1 MLTLWWACVS
11 AGYFKPS
18 SSTSESWQGSIRD
31 FDLSEYPPD
40 AGPHVAKAAAG
51 VVTLGAV
58 PWVTNFNIPLFTD
71 DMAAAKAVA
80 KAVSAKG
87 GGLPGVEVRLDL
99 CVCAAT
105 ARCSP

>member
-1 MLTLWWACVS
+1 
-11 AGYFKPS
+11 
-18 SSTSESWQGSIRD
+18 
-31 FDLSEYPPD
+31 
-40 AGPHVAKAAAG
+40 VAKAAAG

-87 GGLPGVEVRLDL
+87 GGLPGVEVRKP
-99 CVCAAT
+99 T
-105 ARCSP
+105 